1 MCYSLKRTGR
11 LFLLLIIASVAQ
23 AATSDCPR
31 LGGRDLEDT
40 GSLSLVSLALP
51 TNSTQPELSNYTILC
66 IAQADSTAGT
76 GPSRTGPSRTLSG
89 VAQNETDVFHFR
101 CDCTSE
107 DQNTTLQLVNTTE
120 LVLAVSNATSDEES
134 RADCSLCLSPD
145 NLPEADNLTSS
156 CVCK

>member
-1 MCYSLKRTGR
+1 MCHSLKRTGR
-11 LFLLLIIASVAQ
+11 TILLLIIASVAQ

-51 TNSTQPELSNYTILC
+51 TNATQPELLNYTILC
-66 IAQADSTAGT
+66 IAQADSTAG
-76 GPSRTGPSRTLSG
+76 TGPSRTLSG

-145 NLPEADNLTSS
+145 HLPEADNLTSS